1 MRYFSPE
8 ISKKLEKLGLQSF
21 IAYTFYFSDDYW
33 EMMQLEDDGEVRTV
47 LDEEIRGQ
55 KAYST
60 LDICELENAKKLWG
74 EWNPSGCDGIE
85 CKGKCNLHL
94 GIPPYDESLQE
105 YITLSDEERIKY
117 VEDYVT

>member
-8 ISKKLEKLGLQSF
+8 TSKKLEELGLQSF
-21 IAYTFYFSDDYW
+21 IAYAFYVSDDYW

-60 LDICELENAKKLWG
+60 LDICELENAKRLWG
-74 EWNPSGCDGIE
+74 CEDIE
-85 CKGKCNLHL
+85 MGWDWERTKL
-94 GIPPYDESLQE
+94 ER

-117 VEDYVT
+117 VEDFLCQ